1 MKVDIDD
8 LPSKQKNYAKK
19 NLINSK
25 YVYFFYA
32 HLSQIDVSKNDP
44 VNVGDQ
50 LGKTGSTGNA
60 SKMTTISNG
69 AHLHFEAR
77 SEALLGIGLDGRIDP
92 IPFLSVKL
100 IY

>member
-1 MKVDIDD
+1 
-8 LPSKQKNYAKK
+8 
-19 NLINSK
+19 
-25 YVYFFYA
+25 
-32 HLSQIDVSKNDP
+32 
-44 VNVGDQ
+44 
-50 LGKTGSTGNA
+50 
-60 SKMTTISNG
+60 MTTISNG